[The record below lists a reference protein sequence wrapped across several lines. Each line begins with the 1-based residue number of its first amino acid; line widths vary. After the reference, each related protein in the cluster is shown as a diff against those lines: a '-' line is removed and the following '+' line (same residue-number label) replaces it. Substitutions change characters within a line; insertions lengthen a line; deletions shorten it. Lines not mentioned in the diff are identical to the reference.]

1 MSDISGILNLL
12 FWVLTLAVVARSLL
26 SWFDPTMRYPI
37 SQVLVDLTEPIVSPI
52 RKVMPPIGG
61 GIDLSPMIAVIL
73 LQVIRSV
80 VINPLA

>member
-1 MSDISGILNLL
+1 MSDITGILNLL
-12 FWVLTLAVVARSLL
+12 FWVLTLAVVARALL
-26 SWFDPTMRYPI
+26 SWFDPMMRYPI
-37 SQVLVDLTEPIVSPI
+37 SQVLVDLTEPIVNPI

-80 VINPLA
+80 VISSLA